1 MARGPKRVDQ
11 ISVLTMAAY
20 NLTRMRILGNS
31 VCRRREGRE
40 MQKSEA
46 QNAENGSK
54 RTGKFIMRKDEVKI
68 KQPKQYLTLRVE
80 CFSNL
85 LKHFPDPEPYF
96 PYAQSQ
102 QIQSTKSD
110 SVPPISIAARPTVQ
124 TRKVNLYIH

>member
-1 MARGPKRVDQ
+1 
-11 ISVLTMAAY
+11 
-20 NLTRMRILGNS
+20 
-31 VCRRREGRE
+31 

-54 RTGKFIMRKDEVKI
+54 RTGKFIMRTDEVKI
-68 KQPKQYLTLRVE
+68 KHPKQYLTLRVE

-110 SVPPISIAARPTVQ
+110 SVPPISIAARPTIQ